1 MSVTTGTFPG
11 VRIMDMPDLGAVS
24 DTSSVVGE
32 RAGSGRFSAQ
42 AMRAYVFPS
51 PASIAALRALS
62 SGAPTAYVQGYYV
75 AGDGG
80 GGDYVRGADGA
91 DNGGSVIR
99 SGNGT
104 YYLQTHGAPV
114 SVRQFGARGDGV
126 TDDTGACQRALDAS
140 LDVIFPAGPNGAVA
154 NYRLQGTLFPRI
166 GHRIRGGGIGVTT
179 LLQMAGNAYTLLF
192 QSDVLVL
199 GNVMVADLTI
209 RGGSSGCLGIA
220 IELYSNV
227 SVVNVQF
234 AGCETMAVHIDRGY
248 FILLDNCVSV
258 PNTAL
263 GLKAGGFEAISSDE
277 GNYVFYPTFR
287 DCRVH
292 TTEQDEPGDGVG
304 ATSPC
309 VHFHRV
315 IGGRIENF
323 VAERLNFPLA
333 ASPQVAGIVLEN
345 DCQGVKITGGVTYGA
360 HFGIGLI
367 TGESGPNST
376 PSFTVIDNHDIDF
389 FTGAGI
395 LILAPDGS
403 ISVDNIITNCL
414 LTAPQDE
421 AYCITAENCLRLTI
435 KGNNC
440 DQYLDQGGFGIQI
453 SKTNTALITDNML
466 TNFTTGFGMVG
477 PSGGSGGCVNVQFT
491 NNTVQNCVNPI
502 QGDLTGAGTGTTL
515 IKDNVGA
522 STWSV
527 PLTTPPVPPSTT
539 YIQNITG
546 FDVMVYVYGGDSVTI
561 GVNGQP
567 TGIMFAVGGAE
578 PKGGSAYVPAQ
589 ATVGV
594 AYATAPTW
602 VWLPV

>member
-1 MSVTTGTFPG
+1 MSTTFAYEG
-11 VRIMDMPDLGAVS
+11 VRIADMPDLGAVS

-32 RAGSGRFSAQ
+32 RAGSGLFSAQ
-42 AMRAYVFPS
+42 ALRTYVFPS
-51 PASIAALRALS
+51 LGTIAALRGLS
-62 SGAPTAYVQGYYV
+62 SGAPTVYVQGYYA

-80 GGDYVRGADGA
+80 GGEYVRGAAGP
-91 DNGGSVIR
+91 DNGGSVIA
-99 SGNGT
+99 SPGGT
-104 YYLQTHGAPV
+104 YYLQTYGAPV

-126 TDDTGACQRALDAS
+126 TFDLGACQRALDAS
-140 LDVIFPAGPNGAVA
+140 LAVVFPGGTYLLN
-154 NYRLQGTLFPRI
+154 GTLFPRV
-166 GHRIRGGGIGVTT
+166 GHTIRGFGIGVTT
-179 LLQMAGNAYTLLF
+179 LLQLAGSAYTLLF
-192 QSDVLVL
+192 QSAQLVV
-199 GNVMVADLTI
+199 GNVMVSDLTI

-227 SVVNVQF
+227 SIVNVQF

-263 GLKAGGFEAISSDE
+263 GFKAGGFEAISSDE

-292 TTEQDEPGDGVG
+292 TTEQDEPGGDGIG

-435 KGNNC
+435 KGNNL

-453 SKTNTALITDNML
+453 SKTNTALITGNML
-466 TNFTTGFGMVG
+466 TNFTTGFGMVP

-491 NNTVQNCVNPI
+491 GNTVQSCVNSI
-502 QGDLTGAGTGTTL
+502 QGDLTGAGTGTNL

-522 STWSV
+522 STWSL
-527 PLTTPPVPPSTT
+527 PLTTPPIPASAA
-539 YIQNITG
+539 YIQNTTG

-561 GVNGQP
+561 GVNGQT

-578 PKGGSAYVPAQ
+578 PKGGSAFVPAQ

-594 AYATAPTW
+594 EYATAPTW